1 MLWYLSGVVDAD
13 MDALARLPE
22 INGCREEAA
31 LFMHAILA
39 RLQDLHDTPTAALTN
54 LSSPEGR
61 AAYEKYFED
70 VVIRGVLKQD
80 SDGLS
85 AMGKLRR
92 DAGCHQQADS
102 AAASSMLPTA
112 SLLVRAD
119 IPDSAWAAAV
129 APPVRAAMLPHVMR
143 PLLDPD
149 PSCAFEQLMAI
160 GDSSFQILRLGM
172 AGPPGAA
179 DDWPV
184 DPDLDAAACLA
195 GILPFLRAVEEQAG
209 GSVTMQ
215 EARKTSFRSW
225 INGRKTREG
234 RADCWRLYRRFES
247 AWNRGCSADGNVRAG
262 CRLIS
267 FPTMHPDMP
276 LAMACPALSLPPT
289 GHGDIRVGP
298 EGSPAPEQL
307 VATALHELAVKHNS
321 VLVRAAKYCSTP
333 LGSHAQPCLHPAT
346 RMLLDQAEEDPFG
359 EQAQLLANRP
369 GKCVP
374 LGSDEYGPAGV
385 IRVQDA
391 GVCDLLVYKS
401 SVEEEDSEAREA
413 GEEGGEAESSSVAAV
428 PLPEMDLGIW
438 QILELCHQVPTGATC
453 QPHGSFDLVAAEGVL
468 AQWLLAGRPPLQVTS
483 VDHSDMATDIRPFP
497 YRIYHGSITDAVL
510 SAAVAPCVSWQQV
523 SLLQGLG
530 QQRAAELEA
539 LLFRSPVTADK
550 VCELAGELIPI
561 LMGARPGLPG
571 NVGTVAE
578 FVQLCMRA
586 GRSMSGAESNAP
598 GAAAPRGCC
607 IHPNALDRVQQLP
620 EFGALPLSVLV
631 ASYLAA
637 RDLMALERG
646 LTVLTSAGDPLVS
659 AVTNEAELQDSGLRK
674 LTRQLGER
682 QDGGCSVHL
691 FARLLARCIYL
702 SSEPPSATLLP
713 PSDEDED
720 DPLLMGVPLCQAAL
734 SMDFLDELGH
744 HNLEDVLMD
753 VLPVS
758 MKHWSRRS
766 HGHTLA
772 VFSALR
778 AEWNNSIA
786 HQMRNA
792 PAGDTGRRPGAQ
804 PADDGDRSGLIRP
817 ALMDRKASA
826 RRQWTGRTGVNGNGS
841 SSDSDDSDTDD
852 DKEND
857 KSLFGHATKALGAFF
872 TRKAVRGPGAAKKR
886 F

>member
-22 INGCREEAA
+22 INGGREEAA

-39 RLQDLHDTPTAALTN
+39 RLQDLQDAPASAAFN

-61 AAYEKYFED
+61 AAYEKYFEE
-70 VVIRGVLKQD
+70 VVIQSVLEQD
-80 SDGLS
+80 IHGLS

-92 DAGCHQQADS
+92 DAGGQQAD

-119 IPDSAWAAAV
+119 ITDSAWAAAV
-129 APPVRAAMLPHVMR
+129 APPVRAAMLPHIMR

-149 PSCAFEQLMAI
+149 PTTAFEQLMA
-160 GDSSFQILRLGM
+160 DEDSFQILRLGM
-172 AGPPGAA
+172 AGPPGVAA

-195 GILPFLRAVEEQAG
+195 GILPFLREVEEQAG

-225 INGRKTREG
+225 NNGRKTREG
-234 RADCWRLYRRFES
+234 RKASWRLYRSFEM

-267 FPTMHPDMP
+267 LPTMHPDMP
-276 LAMACPALSLPPT
+276 LAMACPALNLPPT

-298 EGSPAPEQL
+298 EGSPPPEQL

-321 VLVRAAKYCSTP
+321 VLIRAARYCSTP
-333 LGSHAQPCLHPAT
+333 LGSHALRCLHPAT
-346 RMLLDQAEEDPFG
+346 RMLLDQAEEDSFG
-359 EQAQLLANRP
+359 EQAPQLANRP
-369 GKCVP
+369 GKCLP
-374 LGSDEYGPAGV
+374 LGNDEYGPAGV
-385 IRVQDA
+385 IKVQDA

-401 SVEEEDSEAREA
+401 TAEEDAEARETEEE
-413 GEEGGEAESSSVAAV
+413 GEEGESTSSVAV
-428 PLPEMDLGIW
+428 TPLPEVDLGIW
-438 QILELCHQVPTGATC
+438 HILELSHQVPTGATC

-483 VDHSDMATDIRPFP
+483 VDHSDMAADIRPFP
-497 YRIYHGSITDAVL
+497 YRIYHGSISDAVL
-510 SAAVAPCVSWQQV
+510 NAAVAPCVSWQQV

-530 QQRAAELEA
+530 QQRAAEFER
-539 LLFRSPVTADK
+539 LLFRTPVTADK

-586 GRSMSGAESNAP
+586 GRSISGPGDSNAL
-598 GAAAPRGCC
+598 GAAPRGCC

-620 EFGALPLSVLV
+620 EFGSLPLSNLV

-637 RDLMALERG
+637 RDLTALERG

-659 AVTNEAELQDSGLRK
+659 AANEPELQNPGLRE
-674 LTRQLGER
+674 LTRKLAERRDGE
-682 QDGGCSVHL
+682 CSLHL

-713 PSDEDED
+713 PSEENEED
-720 DPLLMGVPLCQAAL
+720 LMMGVPLCQMAF

-744 HNLEDVLMD
+744 HNLEDVLTD
-753 VLPVS
+753 FLPVS
-758 MKHWSRRS
+758 MKHWSGQS

-772 VFSALR
+772 LFSALR
-778 AEWNNSIA
+778 AEWNNSIS

-792 PAGDTGRRPGAQ
+792 PADAGRRPWAQ
-804 PADDGDRSGLIRP
+804 PSDDGDRSGLIRP

-826 RRQWTGRTGVNGNGS
+826 RPQWTGRIDANDS
-841 SSDSDDSDTDD
+841 SSDSDTDD
-852 DKEND
+852 DKENEY
-857 KSLFGHATKALGAFF
+857 SLLGHVTKAFGALLPLKAS
-872 TRKAVRGPGAAKKR
+872 TRGSGAAKKR